1 MDSPKIGIIS
11 ATEFELTPFLQKM
24 TTTRTTAKAKL
35 TFHEGYYNDISI
47 VAVYCGICK
56 VNVAIGAQILI
67 SSFQVSKMIMIGV
80 AGAIDPALNIL
91 DTVIADQITYHDY
104 AGTILTRF
112 HPRLAQ
118 PFFIPN
124 EELRKEI
131 VRSNADD
138 QSVMVGKMVTGEVF
152 IEQDGSEKII
162 ENHHPKCV
170 DMETSSV
177 AQVCY
182 ANDVPFEAIR
192 SMSDSPHE
200 SGQDAFI
207 KYAVAAAEKSV
218 QVLCRY
224 LDTITKSASS
234 AF

>member
-1 MDSPKIGIIS
+1 MSIGKIGIIS
-11 ATEFELTPFLQKM
+11 ATEFELTPFLNKM
-24 TTTRTTAKAKL
+24 TATQTTDKAMLK
-35 TFHEGYYNDISI
+35 FREGFYGNIPV
-47 VAVYCGICK
+47 VAVFCGICK
-56 VNVAIGAQILI
+56 VNVAIGAQVLI
-67 SSFQVSKMIMIGV
+67 SKFDVNQMIMIGV

-124 EELRKEI
+124 EDLRKKI
-131 VRSNADD
+131 VRSNEDD
-138 QSVMVGKMVTGEVF
+138 QSVLVGKMVTGEVF
-152 IEQDGSEKII
+152 IEQDGREKII

-170 DMETSSV
+170 DMETASV

-182 ANDVPFEAIR
+182 ANDVPFAAIR
-192 SMSDSPHE
+192 SMSDTPHE

-224 LDTITKSASS
+224 LDAINKSA
-234 AF
+234 

>member
-1 MDSPKIGIIS
+1 MNSPKIGIIT
-11 ATEFELTPFLQKM
+11 ATEFELTPFLNKM
-24 TTTRTTAKAKL
+24 TVTQTTDIAMLKFR
-35 TFHEGYYNDISI
+35 EGFYGAIPV
-47 VAVYCGICK
+47 VAVFCGICK

-67 SSFQVSKMIMIGV
+67 SKFDVDQMIMIGV
-80 AGAIDPALNIL
+80 AGAIDAALNIH

-124 EELRKEI
+124 EELRKKI
-131 VRSNADD
+131 VRSNEDD
-138 QSVMVGKMVTGEVF
+138 QSVLVGKMVTGEVF
-152 IEQDGSEKII
+152 IEQDGREKII

-170 DMETSSV
+170 DMETASV

-182 ANDVPFEAIR
+182 ANDIPFAAIR

-224 LDTITKSASS
+224 LDEINKPA
-234 AF
+234 